1 MRLPVVLGLA
11 VLSGCGTGVPTVHL
25 YDAEDYPAEL
35 SRWGVVTALGNRL
48 QLGQHVLPYDL
59 NTPLFSDYAHKLR
72 TVWMP
77 AGTYAEYGSDGAMVF
92 PVGTILSKTFYY
104 PVDASGRLALN
115 DDYANDFSTD
125 CSKDG
130 LDLGMVRLIETRLLV
145 RQPDGWEALAYVWD
159 EAQRQARLE
168 IAGAILNLQAH
179 DGDAPQR
186 LTYVVP
192 TRDECASCHIAD
204 HTNGAL
210 EPIGTKDRHL
220 DKVYAHYA
228 DGPAPQLARWKQAGY
243 LAGQPLLEAPANALW
258 KPGARD
264 ALNHRARSYLDVNCG
279 HCHNPRGAADTS
291 GLFLDAGE
299 ADPRRLGLCKPP
311 VAAGRGSGG
320 LAFSLVPGQ
329 PELSILSFRMLST
342 ELDVMMPE
350 LGRTTVHR
358 EGVALIDAWIQS
370 FPGTCD

>member
-48 QLGQHVLPYDL
+48 QLGQRVLPYDL

-72 TVWMP
+72 TVWLP
-77 AGTYAEYGSDGAMVF
+77 PGTHAEYRDHGALAF
-92 PVGTILSKTFYY
+92 PVGTLLSKTFYY
-104 PVDASGRLALN
+104 PRAAAGQLILSDNNAS
-115 DDYANDFSTD
+115 DFSA
-125 CSKDG
+125 DG
-130 LDLGMVRLIETRLLV
+130 LNLDAVRLIETRLLV
-145 RQPDGWEALAYVWD
+145 RQAAGWDALAYVWND
-159 EAQRQARLE
+159 AQREATLE
-168 IAGAILNLQAH
+168 IAGEILRLPVRGEGALET
-179 DGDAPQR
+179 
-186 LTYVVP
+186 LTYIVP
-192 TRDECASCHIAD
+192 TRDECGSCHIAD

-220 DKVYAHYA
+220 DKVYTHYA
-228 DGPAPQLARWKQAGY
+228 DGPAPQLARWKQTGY

>member
-1 MRLPVVLGLA
+1 MRLPAVLGLA
-11 VLSGCGTGVPTVHL
+11 VLSGCGTGVPTVNL
-25 YDAEDYPAEL
+25 YDAEDYPTEL

-48 QLGQHVLPYDL
+48 QLGQRVLPYDL

-72 TVWMP
+72 TAWLP
-77 AGTYAEYGSDGAMVF
+77 PGTYAEYRSDGALAF
-92 PVGTILSKTFYY
+92 PVGTLLSKTFYY

-115 DDYANDFSTD
+115 DDFSTD
-125 CSKDG
+125 FSKDG

-145 RQPDGWEALAYVWD
+145 RQHDGWDALAYVWD
-159 EAQRQARLE
+159 EAQGEARLE
-168 IAGAILNLQAH
+168 IAGAILNLPVH
-179 DGDAPQR
+179 DGDAPLR

-192 TRDECASCHIAD
+192 TRDECGSCHIAD
-204 HTNGAL
+204 RSSGAL
-210 EPIGTKDRHL
+210 EPIGTKARHL

-228 DGPAPQLARWKQAGY
+228 DGPAPQLARWSQTGY
-243 LAGQPLLEAPANALW
+243 LAGLSPLQGSANALW
-258 KPGARD
+258 KPRARD
-264 ALNHRARSYLDVNCG
+264 DLNHRARSYLDVNCG
-279 HCHNPRGAADTS
+279 HCHNPLGSADTS

-299 ADPRRLGLCKPP
+299 SDPRRLGLCKPP

-320 LAFSLVPGQ
+320 LAYSLVPGQ
-329 PELSILSFRMLST
+329 PEASILSYRMHAT

-370 FPGTCD
+370 FPGTCGSHG